1 MSTTNYG
8 PMTVAE
14 HFEAARR
21 AVRAAR
27 GGSNGD
33 QWFDGWL
40 RVADYH
46 RREAKYLR
54 WRDRPLER
62 Y

>member
-1 MSTTNYG
+1 MNAIKYG
-8 PMTVAE
+8 PMNVAE
-14 HFEAARR
+14 HFAAARR
-21 AVRAAR
+21 AVKAAR
-27 GGSNGD
+27 GGSKGD
-33 QWFDGWL
+33 EWYEGWL
-40 RVADYH
+40 RVADDH